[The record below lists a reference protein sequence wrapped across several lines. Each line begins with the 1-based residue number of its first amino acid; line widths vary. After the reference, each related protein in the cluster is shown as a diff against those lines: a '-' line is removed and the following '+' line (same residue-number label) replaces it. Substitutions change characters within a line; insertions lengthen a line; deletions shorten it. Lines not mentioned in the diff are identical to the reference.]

1 MPGTVRALVLLLPCL
16 ACQRYVPADL
26 TPPARGSE
34 VRVSL
39 NADAA
44 SNSFE
49 RIGSRVS
56 QAEGRLLGA
65 TDSTLALSV
74 TGVTRANGLE
84 DVWNGDTVVFHRFQ
98 IATVERRQVSRSRTL
113 LSLGAL
119 VVGGIVAHAGLRG
132 GDAPVIGHPTPGDGK

>member
-1 MPGTVRALVLLLPCL
+1 VSGTVRALALLLPCL
-16 ACQRYVPADL
+16 ACQRYVPVEI
-26 TPPARGSE
+26 TPPALGSD

-39 NADAA
+39 TADAA
-44 SNSFE
+44 SSSFE

-65 TDSTLALSV
+65 TDSTLALGV

-84 DVWNGDTVVFHRFQ
+84 DAWNGDTVVFHRFQ
-98 IATVERRQVSRSRTL
+98 IATVERRQISRSRTL

-119 VVGGIVAHAGLRG
+119 VVGGLVAHAGLRG
-132 GDAPVIGHPTPGDGK
+132 GDGPVIGHPTPGGGK

>member
-1 MPGTVRALVLLLPCL
+1 MPGTVRCLLLLLPCL

-26 TPPARGSE
+26 TPPARGSDL
-34 VRVSL
+34 RISL
-39 NADAA
+39 SADAG

-74 TGVTRANGLE
+74 TDVTRTNGLE
-84 DVWNGDTVVFHRFQ
+84 DAWSGDTVVFHRFQ
-98 IATVERRQVSRSRTL
+98 IVSVERRQISRSRTL

-132 GDAPVIGHPTPGDGK
+132 GETHVVGQPPPGGGN